1 MSDEFEVILADAPA
15 TEALGARLAAL
26 EPPGLITL
34 EGVLGAGKTT
44 LVRGLLR
51 ALGHEGSVKSPT
63 YTLVEP
69 YRVGGRDIY
78 HMDLYRLVDPEELE
92 ELGVRDYFVGAAW
105 ILVEWPERGA
115 PVLPTPDLSIRLV
128 PAGEG
133 RRALLSARSELGEAW
148 LETLRRDAYI
158 SQAT

>member
-1 MSDEFEVILADAPA
+1 MSADLEIVLADASA

-26 EPPGLITL
+26 QPAGLITL

-44 LVRGLLR
+44 LVRGFLR

-69 YRVGGRDIY
+69 YRVAGRDIY
-78 HMDLYRLVDPEELE
+78 HMDLYRLLDPDELE
-92 ELGVRDYFVGAAW
+92 ELGVRDYFAGEAW
-105 ILVEWPERGA
+105 VLVEWPERGV
-115 PVLPTPDLSIRLV
+115 PVLPTPDLTIRLA

-133 RRALLSARSELGEAW
+133 RRASLCALSERGEAW
-148 LETLRRDAYI
+148 LETLSMDGYI
-158 SQAT
+158 